1 MRRAALLF
9 AAFCC
14 VGMLFSA
21 LPRPA
26 AAAASK
32 PAKDVVYVTKS
43 GKKFHRA
50 KCRTLARSKVKKP
63 MLRQDAIK
71 KGYTACKV
79 CKP

>member
-1 MRRAALLF
+1 MRRVGLLLVAL
-9 AAFCC
+9 CT

-21 LPRPA
+21 LPRLDSA
-26 AAAASK
+26 AAPK
-32 PAKDVVYVTKS
+32 PAKDVVYITKS

-63 MLRQDAIK
+63 ILRQDAIK